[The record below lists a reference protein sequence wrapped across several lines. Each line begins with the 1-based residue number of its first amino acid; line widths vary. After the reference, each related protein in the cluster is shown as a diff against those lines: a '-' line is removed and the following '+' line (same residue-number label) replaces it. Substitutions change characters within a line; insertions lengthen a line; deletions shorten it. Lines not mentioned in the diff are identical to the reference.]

1 MIKEKIMNSTIL
13 VIDDNDLFREG
24 ICTNVTIEGY
34 EAIAA
39 SSGKSG
45 FEIAKKRLPDLI
57 LCDVNMPDFD
67 GYETVSL
74 LRSDMRTSSI
84 PIILMT
90 GEMKEYPQVRYG
102 MNIGADDYIINPFTI
117 SDLLTT
123 IQSRLLKHE
132 KLVKKAESKL
142 ELLRQNITHSL
153 PHEMRTPLTALIG
166 FSDLLHTEYKEM
178 DREEIGA
185 IAQMM
190 LTSSHRLYGI
200 IEEYLDYAKIELI
213 THDKMLL
220 SKMRQEVTENI
231 NEIVPIHVEQI
242 AVESGRLQDLTV
254 ELKPGAAYISEIY
267 LKKIV
272 TYVLE
277 NAFKFSQSGTAVSVR
292 GIEKDN
298 RYQLIVQDSG
308 RGMSEEQISSIGGY
322 MQFERQ
328 KNEQQGLGLGLI
340 TAKRFTEI
348 YGGSFTI
355 ESAINRGTTVTVK
368 LLIPQAP

>member
-1 MIKEKIMNSTIL
+1 
-13 VIDDNDLFREG
+13 
-24 ICTNVTIEGY
+24 
-34 EAIAA
+34 
-39 SSGKSG
+39 
-45 FEIAKKRLPDLI
+45 
-57 LCDVNMPDFD
+57 
-67 GYETVSL
+67 
-74 LRSDMRTSSI
+74 
-84 PIILMT
+84 
-90 GEMKEYPQVRYG
+90 
-102 MNIGADDYIINPFTI
+102 
-117 SDLLTT
+117 
-123 IQSRLLKHE
+123 
-132 KLVKKAESKL
+132 
-142 ELLRQNITHSL
+142 
-153 PHEMRTPLTALIG
+153 
-166 FSDLLHTEYKEM
+166 
-178 DREEIGA
+178 
-185 IAQMM
+185 
-190 LTSSHRLYGI
+190 
-200 IEEYLDYAKIELI
+200 
-213 THDKMLL
+213 
-220 SKMRQEVTENI
+220 MRQEVTENI